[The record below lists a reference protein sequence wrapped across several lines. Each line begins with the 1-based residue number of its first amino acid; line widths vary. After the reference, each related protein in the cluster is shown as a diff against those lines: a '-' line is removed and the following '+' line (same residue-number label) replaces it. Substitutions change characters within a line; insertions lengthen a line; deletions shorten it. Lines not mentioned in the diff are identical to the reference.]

1 MSQDSATHLDATR
14 WLDGV
19 DLTADRL
26 GLICSNDL
34 AHAITAMKSSACNV
48 GKMEMADK
56 IKELIVFSV
65 SPEYM
70 AIRTALGIAQQ

>member
-1 MSQDSATHLDATR
+1 
-14 WLDGV
+14 
-19 DLTADRL
+19 
-26 GLICSNDL
+26 
-34 AHAITAMKSSACNV
+34 MKSSVMLVN
-48 GKMEMADK
+48 GDADE